1 MTGGVNYPLD
11 EPSWQ
16 PQAEATSL
24 ASPASL
30 RDAAIE
36 KNDAEMA
43 TRIASDA

>member
-11 EPSWQ
+11 KPSWQ
-16 PQAEATSL
+16 PPGGGHQPGL
-24 ASPASL
+24 AV

-36 KNDAEMA
+36 KNGAEMA

>member
-11 EPSWQ
+11 KPSWQ
-16 PQAEATSL
+16 PQAEATSPGL
-24 ASPASL
+24 AV

-36 KNDAEMA
+36 KNDAEMV